1 MKQPETSM
9 EAFNEF
15 TELMREKDH
24 DLIMG
29 ALSVLKQANYEQIA
43 QYLGWGDRNKVS
55 RRLKELEL
63 GKKIYKKGDKSLTSS
78 KRNAYIYRVVSNG
91 EISERKE
98 RVERK
103 VKSASDYALRII
115 NSCTQPT
122 LFS

>member
-1 MKQPETSM
+1 M

-43 QYLGWGDRNKVS
+43 QYLGWSDRNKVS
-55 RRLKELEL
+55 RRLKELEVVE
-63 GKKIYKKGDKSLTSS
+63 KKIYKKGDKSLTSS

-91 EISERKE
+91 EVSERKE
-98 RVERK
+98 KVERK

-115 NSCTQPT
+115 NSCSQPT

>member
-43 QYLGWGDRNKVS
+43 QYLGWTDRNKVS
-55 RRLKELEL
+55 RRLKEIELEN
-63 GKKIYKKGDKSLTSS
+63 KIYKKGDKSLTSS

-91 EISERKE
+91 EVSEQKE
-98 RVERK
+98 RVQRK
-103 VKSASDYALRII
+103 IKSSADYALRII
-115 NSCTQPT
+115 ESCNQPT
-122 LFS
+122 LF

>member
-98 RVERK
+98 KVERK